1 MFYLFPMVLPYTKGN
16 VVKTFIIGLV
26 ALTIGLY
33 FVTDMAPAFTEAA
46 HEVYAATQDAAAR
59 VPEGN
64 YAGALD
70 FASSLLGWC
79 IFKCVAYLKWI
90 GAGVLAVITVGMVVW
105 NRMRIVDE
113 EKNQQK

>member
-1 MFYLFPMVLPYTKGN
+1 MLASLKSVAG
-16 VVKTFIIGLV
+16 KTGLV

-70 FASSLLGWC
+70 FASSLFGWV
-79 IFKCVAYLKWI
+79 IYKCVNNLQWV
-90 GAGVLAVITVGMVVW
+90 GAGLLTVITVVMVFW
-105 NRMRIVDE
+105 NRKRIAVE
-113 EKNQQK
+113 ERNSK

>member
-1 MFYLFPMVLPYTKGN
+1 M
-16 VVKTFIIGLV
+16 

-70 FASSLLGWC
+70 FASSLFGWV
-79 IFKCVAYLKWI
+79 IYKCVAYLKWI
-90 GAGVLAVITVGMVVW
+90 GAGVLTLITIGMVVW
-105 NRMRIVDE
+105 NRMRIVAE
-113 EKNQQK
+113 EKNSQQ

>member
-1 MFYLFPMVLPYTKGN
+1 MVLPFTKGN

-46 HEVYAATQDAAAR
+46 HEVYATTQDAAAR

-70 FASSLLGWC
+70 FASSLFGWV
-79 IFKCVAYLKWI
+79 IYKCVNNLQWI
-90 GAGVLAVITVGMVVW
+90 GMGLLSLLTICMVAW
-105 NRMRIVDE
+105 NRHSIVAE
-113 EKNQQK
+113 EKTV